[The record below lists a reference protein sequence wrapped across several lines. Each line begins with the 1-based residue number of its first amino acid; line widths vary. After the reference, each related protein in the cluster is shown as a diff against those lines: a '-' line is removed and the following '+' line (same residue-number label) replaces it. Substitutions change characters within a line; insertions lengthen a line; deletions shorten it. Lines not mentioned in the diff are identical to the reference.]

1 MVPRELPG
9 KVSLLVLHVPLLW
22 GSSHWEEWS
31 VSTWTAR
38 AHPGSFFLGLADG
51 TPLGSPLAESTAF
64 GEVHVLGASSKLV
77 CLSSELLRPPSGLV
91 LSTRVLWQ
99 RLG

>member
-1 MVPRELPG
+1 M
-9 KVSLLVLHVPLLW
+9 
-22 GSSHWEEWS
+22 
-31 VSTWTAR
+31 STWTAH
-38 AHPGSFFLGLADG
+38 AYLGSFFLGLAGG
-51 TPLGSPLAESTAF
+51 TPLGSPLEESAAL
-64 GEVHVLGASSKLV
+64 GEVHVLGASPKHI